1 MITEAQREQ
10 IEAITPAN
18 YDLFPAVN
26 WSSLKYIDT
35 SPYLYQWRKKHPAP
49 RKKAFVF
56 GGAVHCA
63 VLEPEH
69 FEQRYAV
76 YDGARNAKHK
86 AYQEWMA
93 AHPGTVALLPR
104 DMWCVREMAKAIT
117 GNRVVRE
124 LGLLKGG
131 RREEPRT
138 WIDPITGLACK
149 GRFDYIRPDFLLE
162 LKSAHNVTPARFE
175 RDALSFG
182 YAGQTAFYHDGA
194 TTLRLIDGKV
204 RPFVIAAESKDPFHV
219 VVFQLEPETLEHG
232 QVLYRSLMRRLVE
245 CTEADYWPG
254 IGEELQPL
262 RLPPYVE
269 GRRLEQ
275 EDEEEDF

>member
-10 IEAITPAN
+10 LEAITPEN

-49 RKKAFVF
+49 RKASFAF
-56 GGAVHCA
+56 GGAAHCA
-63 VLEPEH
+63 VLEPEL
-69 FEQRYAV
+69 FEKRYAV
-76 YDGARNAKHK
+76 YDGARNKKHA
-86 AYQEWMA
+86 AYREWLE
-93 AHPGTVALLPR
+93 AHPGVEAILPG
-104 DMWCVREMAKAIT
+104 DMWRARQLAKAVYD
-117 GNRVVRE
+117 NRDARE
-124 LGLLKGG
+124 LLKGG

-138 WIDPITGLACK
+138 WIDPVTGLVCK

-162 LKSAHNVTPARFE
+162 LKSAHDPTPKRFE

-194 TTLRLIDGKV
+194 TTLRLIDGRV
-204 RPFVIAAESKDPFHV
+204 RPFIIAAQSVEPFHV
-219 VVFQLEPETLEHG
+219 VVFQLTAETLEHG
-232 QVLYRSLMRRLVE
+232 RALHRSLQRRLIE

-254 IGEELQPL
+254 IAPGVQQLG
-262 RLPPYVE
+262 LPPWVE
-269 GRRLEQ
+269 GMKLEQ
-275 EDEEEDF
+275 ETDEEDF